1 MPVMTDTT
9 TNPLQDQV
17 ALVTGAG
24 RGIGQAIALDLA
36 RMGAEVILVA
46 RSTEQLN
53 ATAQL
58 INDMGAKSHCLP
70 ADLTTPEQL
79 NEVCEM
85 ANQKN
90 ISILVNN
97 AGITRD
103 TLLMRMKDEQW
114 DEVMNLNLRTVFQL
128 TRAVTKTMMKARY
141 GRIINITSVIGIR
154 GNAGQS
160 NYAASK
166 AGLIGFTRS
175 IARELG
181 ARSITVNAVAP
192 GYISTEMTEDLP
204 DKVKDEILG
213 QIPLKRMGK
222 PEDIAQMVS
231 FLAHPK
237 NDYITGQVFNVDGGM
252 L

>member
-1 MPVMTDTT
+1 MTDSTKY
-9 TNPLQDQV
+9 PLQDQV

-24 RGIGQAIALDLA
+24 RGIGQAIALALA
-36 RMGAEVILVA
+36 EMGAEVILVA
-46 RSTEQLN
+46 RSADQLKLTAEQISQ
-53 ATAQL
+53 A
-58 INDMGAKSHCLP
+58 GGKSVCQP
-70 ADLTTPEQL
+70 ADLTNPEQL
-79 NEVCEM
+79 LEVSNLANE
-85 ANQKN
+85 KK

-97 AGITRD
+97 AGMTQD

-114 DEVMNLNLRTVFQL
+114 DDVLNLNLRTVFQL

-192 GYISTEMTEDLP
+192 GYIATDMTEELP
-204 DKVKDEILG
+204 DKVKDGILS

-231 FLAHPK
+231 FLAQPK